1 MERRAEA
8 AGTGRSKTVCPGC
21 NVGEVVA
28 GGIGEDLLG
37 KLLGRR
43 LHEVRGD
50 VGYCIVPK
58 HTPGVGAGEG
68 GKKRCASNGSLHG
81 VLFVMW

>member
-8 AGTGRSKTVCPGC
+8 AGTGGSKTVCPGC

-43 LHEVRGD
+43 LHEVGGD
-50 VGYCIVPK
+50 ICDGIV
-58 HTPGVGAGEG
+58 TEDSPGVGAGEG
-68 GKKRCASNGSLHG
+68 GKKCCASNGSLHG
-81 VLFVMW
+81 DVFVL